1 MARSNLDSLFN
12 GKTVNMKLV
21 IGDKNY
27 SSWSMRPWVLM
38 THFGIPFEEVLIELD
53 RPETKGAI
61 LAFSASGKVPC
72 LITDDGL
79 AVWDSLAIAET
90 LAERFPQH
98 ALWPRDANA
107 RARAR
112 SVSAE
117 MHSSFAD
124 LRTNMPMAIR
134 TSKPG
139 TGATPGTLADIARI
153 DTLWSECLAASG
165 GPFLFGEF
173 SIADAMY
180 APVVMRF
187 NTYAPQ
193 LSREAAAYAARVS
206 AEPAVAAWIE
216 AARKETHRIE
226 HDEPDA

>member
-1 MARSNLDSLFN
+1 
-12 GKTVNMKLV
+12 MKLV

-27 SSWSMRPWVLM
+27 SSWSMRPWLLLK
-38 THFGIPFEEVLIELD
+38 HFGIAFEEVLIELGE
-53 RPETKGAI
+53 PGTKSSI

-72 LITDDGL
+72 LVDDDGF

-90 LAERFPQH
+90 LVERFPQH
-98 ALWPRDANA
+98 ALWPREANA

-117 MHSSFAD
+117 MHSGFGA
-124 LRTNMPMAIR
+124 LRNEMPMNIR
-134 TSKPG
+134 KQKPG
-139 TGATPGTLADIARI
+139 AGATPAALADVARI
-153 DTLWSECLAASG
+153 DAIWRACLAESG

-187 NTYAPQ
+187 ASYQPA
-193 LSREAAAYAARVS
+193 LSAEAAAYAGSVRAL
-206 AEPAVAAWIE
+206 PAVADWVE
-216 AARKETHRIE
+216 AALRETHRVAD
-226 HDEPDA
+226 DERDD

>member
-1 MARSNLDSLFN
+1 
-12 GKTVNMKLV
+12 MKLV

-38 THFGIPFEEVLIELD
+38 THFGLPFEEVLIELD

-61 LAFSASGKVPC
+61 LEFSASGKVPC

-117 MHSSFAD
+117 MHSSFVD
-124 LRTNMPMAIR
+124 LRSNMPMAIR

-139 TGATPGTLADIARI
+139 AGATPGTLADIARI
-153 DTLWSECLAASG
+153 DSLWSACLDASG

-187 NTYAPQ
+187 NSYAPQ
-193 LSREAAAYAARVS
+193 LSPKAAAYAARVT
-206 AEPAVAAWIE
+206 AAPAVAAWIE
-216 AARKETHRIE
+216 AARKETRRIE

>member
-1 MARSNLDSLFN
+1 
-12 GKTVNMKLV
+12 MKLV

-27 SSWSMRPWVLM
+27 SSWSMRPWVLLK
-38 THFGIPFEEVLIELD
+38 HFGIAFEEVLIELD
-53 RPETKGAI
+53 EPATRSSI

-72 LITDDGL
+72 LVGDDGF

-117 MHSSFAD
+117 MHSGFGEV
-124 LRTNMPMAIR
+124 RNHMPMNIR
-134 TSKPG
+134 KVKPG
-139 TGATPGTLADIARI
+139 AGATPGALADVARI
-153 DTLWSECLAASG
+153 DALWRECLAASG

-187 NTYAPQ
+187 NSYQPK
-193 LSREAAAYAARVS
+193 LSPEAAAYAQRVS
-206 AEPAVAAWIE
+206 ALPAVTEWVE
-216 AARKETHRIE
+216 AARRETHIVQD
-226 HDEPDA
+226 DERDDE

>member
-1 MARSNLDSLFN
+1 
-12 GKTVNMKLV
+12 MKLA

-27 SSWSMRPWVLM
+27 SSWSMRPWVLL
-38 THFGIPFEEVLIELD
+38 THFGIAFDEVLIELD
-53 RPETKGAI
+53 EPGTKASI
-61 LAFSASGKVPC
+61 LQYSASGKVPC
-72 LITDDGL
+72 LVGDDGF

-90 LAERFPQH
+90 LAERYPQH

-117 MHSSFAD
+117 MHSGFVAV
-124 LRTNMPMAIR
+124 RGAMPMNIR
-134 TSKPG
+134 FTRPG
-139 TGATPGTLADIARI
+139 VGSTPDVLADIARI
-153 DTLWSECLAASG
+153 DAIWRECLVASG

-187 NTYAPQ
+187 NSYQPKLSPQ
-193 LSREAAAYAARVS
+193 AAAYVERVT
-206 AEPAVAAWIE
+206 ALPAVAAWIE
-216 AARKETHRIE
+216 AARRETHIVAD
-226 HDEPDA
+226 DELDE

>member
-1 MARSNLDSLFN
+1 
-12 GKTVNMKLV
+12 MKLV

-38 THFGIPFEEVLIELD
+38 THFGIPFDEVLIELD

-61 LAFSASGKVPC
+61 LEFSASGKVPC
-72 LITDDGL
+72 LVTDDGL

-98 ALWPRDANA
+98 GLWPRDANA

-117 MHSSFAD
+117 MHSSFVD
-124 LRTNMPMAIR
+124 LRSNMPMAIR

-139 TGATPGTLADIARI
+139 AGATPGTLADIARI
-153 DTLWSECLAASG
+153 DALWSACLDASG

-187 NTYAPQ
+187 NSYAPQ
-193 LSREAAAYAARVS
+193 LSPKAAAYAARVS
-206 AEPAVAAWIE
+206 AAPAVAAWIE
-216 AARKETHRIE
+216 AARKETRRIE

>member
-1 MARSNLDSLFN
+1 
-12 GKTVNMKLV
+12 MKLV

-38 THFGIPFEEVLIELD
+38 THFGIPFEEVLIELGEPD
-53 RPETKGAI
+53 TKAAI

-72 LITDDGL
+72 LVTDDGL
-79 AVWDSLAIAET
+79 AVWDTLAIAET

-117 MHSSFAD
+117 MHSSFTD
-124 LRTNMPMAIR
+124 LRSTMPMAIR

-139 TGATPGTLADIARI
+139 AGATPGTLADIARI
-153 DTLWSECLAASG
+153 DALWNACLDASG

-187 NTYAPQ
+187 NSYAPA
-193 LSREAAAYAARVS
+193 LSPKAAAYAARVS